1 MPYLID
7 AHEDLA
13 YNALTF
19 GRDYRRSVAETRML
33 EADSVVEQVTGKS
46 LLGWQEYQR
55 GQVALVFG
63 TIFIVPNRYKGG
75 TYENQNFGDCQQA
88 YRLTRM
94 QVDYYQR
101 LCDESPQQFQLVR
114 SRADLQR
121 VLLPWE
127 KKPADVPEVTHPV
140 GIILSMEGAE
150 GLTGLE
156 ELEEWQQAGLRLVGP
171 VWAGT
176 RYCGGTYEGDKF
188 THEGVQL
195 LETMA
200 EMGYTLDIAHMTE
213 QAALQALDIFPGI
226 IIASHCNASALLH
239 DDRSK
244 RRLISD
250 RVLRRLCERDGVVGV
265 VPYNRFLLPG
275 WTPADPREDVSLK
288 LLIDHIDHIC
298 QVTGSSQ
305 YVAIGT
311 DFDGGFG
318 WPAVPNEINTIADI
332 QKLSPLLEKHGFTST
347 DIKAVF
353 NSNWTRLLEKTL
365 PE

>member
-19 GRDYRRSVAETRML
+19 GRDYRRPVAETRQL
-33 EADSVVEQVTGKS
+33 ETDSTVEQVTGKS
-46 LLGWQEYQR
+46 LLGWQEYQL
-55 GQVALVFG
+55 GQVALVIG
-63 TIFIVPNRYKGG
+63 TIFIVPDRYKDGA
-75 TYENQNFGDCQQA
+75 YENQNFRDSQQA
-88 YRLTRM
+88 YRLTRL
-94 QVDYYQR
+94 QVDYYHR
-101 LCDESPQQFQLVR
+101 LCDESPHQFQLICT
-114 SRADLQR
+114 RADLKR
-121 VLLPWE
+121 VLQPWE
-127 KKPADVPEVTHPV
+127 KNPADAPAVTHPV

-150 GLTGLE
+150 GLSRPE

-176 RYCGGTYEGDKF
+176 RYCGGTFEGDKF
-188 THEGVQL
+188 TREGVQL
-195 LETMA
+195 LETMS
-200 EMGYTLDIAHMTE
+200 ELGYTLDIAHMTE
-213 QAALQALDIFPGI
+213 QAALQALDIFPGV

-250 RVLRRLCERDGVVGV
+250 RVLRRLSERDGVVGV
-265 VPYNRFLLPG
+265 VPYNRFLLPE
-275 WTPADPREDVSLK
+275 WTPADPRENVPLS

-305 YVAIGT
+305 HVAVGT

-318 WPAVPNEINTIADI
+318 WPAVPSEINSIADI
-332 QKLSPLLEKHGFTST
+332 QMLSPLLEQHGFSLT

-353 NSNWTRLLEKTL
+353 NSNWYRILEKTL